1 MSRSRLL
8 MSPVLMSIA
17 LLAAGLM
24 AAACGGGEE
33 GGGTTTPRAT
43 AAGTPRAT
51 GTPAAGLATPGPGAA
66 ATAETL
72 LHLRGL
78 DIPPQGWADYFHDL
92 MGFENEEVEQ
102 VQIFCDLL
110 RNEGPSGILEHWGF
124 ADTDVL
130 RYGATIVPDQE
141 GDRQDA
147 ERALAIMLDECGRY

>member
-24 AAACGGGEE
+24 AAGCGGGEE
-33 GGGTTTPRAT
+33 GGGTTTP
-43 AAGTPRAT
+43 
-51 GTPAAGLATPGPGAA
+51 
-66 ATAETL
+66 TAETL
-72 LHLRGL
+72 LHLRGF

-102 VQIFCDLL
+102 VQIFCNLL

-130 RYGATIVPDQE
+130 QYGATIVPDQE